1 MSQMPP
7 PLAPHFQP
15 SRAASSNVGLA
26 LTIVM
31 WCVWAGV
38 MFVADLLGF
47 LMFAFA
53 DSPSAGQAAQKMIAP
68 AFLWLAFTLVAGAV
82 LLYLRRWWSIA
93 PAFVLAISP
102 PFVIF
107 AGYNL
112 LDSAAPSG
120 SSMTT
125 PATAP
130 MAQTP
135 LGGFRPPPMQTR
147 EQPDFRKAFP
157 ATQTTKP

>member
-1 MSQMPP
+1 
-7 PLAPHFQP
+7 
-15 SRAASSNVGLA
+15 VGLA

-53 DSPSAGQAAQKMIAP
+53 DSPGAGQAAQRMIGP
-68 AFLWLAFTLVAGAV
+68 AFLWFAFTFIAGAV

-93 PAFVLAISP
+93 LASVLAISP

-112 LDSAAPSG
+112 LDGASSSG
-120 SSMTT
+120 SSV
-125 PATAP
+125 TAP
-130 MAQTP
+130 ANAPAPRMQTP
-135 LGGFRPPPMQTR
+135 PGGFKPAPMQTR
-147 EQPDFRKAFP
+147 ERPDFRKAFP
-157 ATQTTKP
+157 ATRTTQP